1 MDNNDWPWPESLD
14 ALIAAPDNHTLLL
27 ENERVRVLETLI
39 MPGDTTPVHTHRWP
53 SVYHILSWS
62 DFLRADDKGQVI
74 VDSREVDS
82 LVDPPAVMWSEAL
95 PPHTLQN
102 VGDKEIRLIG
112 VELKEYPGSWR

>member
-27 ENERVRVLETLI
+27 ENERVRVLETHIL
-39 MPGDTTPVHTHRWP
+39 PGDKTPMHTHRWP